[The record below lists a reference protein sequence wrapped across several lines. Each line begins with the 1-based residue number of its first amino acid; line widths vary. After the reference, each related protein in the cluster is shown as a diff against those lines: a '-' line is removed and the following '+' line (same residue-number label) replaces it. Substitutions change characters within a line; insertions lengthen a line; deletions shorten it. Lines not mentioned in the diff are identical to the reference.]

1 MTEQTSNSHWL
12 HTLYPWKKKS
22 LHLPLAPVLFLGFSG
37 GLRKMIYKFLAGFTE
52 HGLVLRE
59 FSHSLWLSQI

>member
-1 MTEQTSNSHWL
+1 MTQQTSNSHWL
-12 HTLYPWKKKS
+12 HTLY
-22 LHLPLAPVLFLGFSG
+22 PLAPVLFLGFSG